1 MTNQPPMIY
10 LTDER
15 DALLYLAW
23 LADEHGAIPMSCIS
37 FSSSTVDVQTFQ
49 RFERDGLFSREEGC
63 FRFTALGMA
72 VVRQFTAERELQKA
86 TDAKLAEQQA
96 REEARYQQERKER
109 RRADRWNL
117 AIAILSLLITALVS
131 RQELLAPFRGV

>member
-1 MTNQPPMIY
+1 MTNEPPMIY

-23 LADEHGAIPMSCIS
+23 LADEHGAVPMSCIS

-96 REEARYQQERKER
+96 REDQRHAKEQAIAKR
-109 RRADRWNL
+109 DRWITR
-117 AIAILSLLITALVS
+117 AIALASLAVAIINS
-131 RQELLAPFRGV
+131 IK

>member
-23 LADEHGAIPMSCIS
+23 LADEHGAVPMSCIS
-37 FSSSTVDVQTFQ
+37 FSPSTVDVQTFQ
-49 RFERDGLFSREEGC
+49 RFERDGFFAREEGC

-72 VVRQFTAERELQKA
+72 VVRQFTAERA
-86 TDAKLAEQQA
+86 MDAKLAEQQA
-96 REEARYQQERKER
+96 REDERHAKEQAIAKR
-109 RRADRWNL
+109 DRWITR
-117 AIAILSLLITALVS
+117 AIALASLLVAIIDS
-131 RQELLAPFRGV
+131 IK

>member
-49 RFERDGLFSREEGC
+49 RFERDGLLAREEGC
-63 FRFTALGMA
+63 FRFSALGMA

-86 TDAKLAEQQA
+86 MDTKLAEQQA
-96 REEARYQQERKER
+96 REDQRHAKEQAIAKR
-109 RRADRWNL
+109 DRWITR
-117 AIAILSLLITALVS
+117 AIALASLAVAIIDS
-131 RQELLAPFRGV
+131 IK